1 VRLKPLG
8 HLSAERRD
16 SLNVAHLHVVKSG
29 GGVAGTWAEGHAG
42 KDLKAYTA
50 GRGLIYSALL
60 PLLYDGL

>member
-1 VRLKPLG
+1 
-8 HLSAERRD
+8 
-16 SLNVAHLHVVKSG
+16 LNVAHLHVVKSG